1 MADNARRFKDV
12 DTQLADLLASTDGNR
27 DAIAAEALKRETECR
42 NLEQKAIE
50 LQGLLSVESKER
62 QTMDADL
69 RKYLDAE
76 ILARDESVAA
86 ERRAR
91 EAGDLQIADAWK
103 SAVRDERET
112 REGELADVAK
122 DLLGIKTRLAEDI
135 GKREDERSQQHLA
148 MEKLRSDIAEL
159 EAERKVAAVAM
170 REAFGQVSE
179 ELKSAQ
185 RARKEDIDR
194 LDASIAAL
202 SGRVDTN
209 ARQARDKTFALEQM
223 LQGLQSELQRE
234 SDDRTAAVTKLEAH
248 VNEEHRFTEA
258 AVAAETKAREENA
271 TLLEEGF
278 RLGIGEEARK
288 TKVSVDKIVGQI
300 MTLSEDVEKDRA
312 IHADTRREVAKA
324 LAAIQGSVSGEEQ
337 ARQQLAASV
346 NRSIEL
352 VREEVS
358 TETKERRA
366 QGQALAEDVT
376 LLQRGLQQRDDRAD
390 SLANQLNQECNDLRE
405 RTVKE
410 TRLREAAIA
419 QLEQSLLNQQAA
431 KDGTPG
437 SMQALM
443 GSVGTSES
451 AERWRQADEDMERM
465 KRAVTALQS
474 ENQALG
480 KSVAN
485 IEDGL
490 DAFKT
495 RLGATANDIA
505 DVHKRLKT
513 FVDLEASAIAAAE
526 ERRKETAERKADAE
540 RLTVMISEG
549 EERLE
554 RAEQLRIKSEGE
566 MRQEVQDVKN
576 NLKKEAREREL
587 LANKLVGTVREEA
600 QKREEAVE
608 RESRIRQEGLERQ
621 AEAFHAGL
629 REERKASEREDL
641 RIEGRSLGVVGA
653 KAPGDP
659 SSAEAAGLVMEQRA
673 LRQGLSEL
681 QDRLASAEVRQRNA
695 EERTVSMLDAIMGG
709 LAGSQD

>member
-1 MADNARRFKDV
+1 
-12 DTQLADLLASTDGNR
+12 
-27 DAIAAEALKRETECR
+27 
-42 NLEQKAIE
+42 
-50 LQGLLSVESKER
+50 
-62 QTMDADL
+62 
-69 RKYLDAE
+69 
-76 ILARDESVAA
+76 
-86 ERRAR
+86 
-91 EAGDLQIADAWK
+91 
-103 SAVRDERET
+103 
-112 REGELADVAK
+112 
-122 DLLGIKTRLAEDI
+122 
-135 GKREDERSQQHLA
+135 
-148 MEKLRSDIAEL
+148 
-159 EAERKVAAVAM
+159 
-170 REAFGQVSE
+170 
-179 ELKSAQ
+179 
-185 RARKEDIDR
+185 
-194 LDASIAAL
+194 
-202 SGRVDTN
+202 
-209 ARQARDKTFALEQM
+209 
-223 LQGLQSELQRE
+223 
-234 SDDRTAAVTKLEAH
+234 
-248 VNEEHRFTEA
+248 
-258 AVAAETKAREENA
+258 
-271 TLLEEGF
+271 
-278 RLGIGEEARK
+278 
-288 TKVSVDKIVGQI
+288 
-300 MTLSEDVEKDRA
+300 
-312 IHADTRREVAKA
+312 
-324 LAAIQGSVSGEEQ
+324 VSGEEQ
-337 ARQQLAASV
+337 ARQQLATSIH
-346 NRSIEL
+346 RSIDL

-419 QLEQSLLNQQAA
+419 QLEQSLLNQQAER
-431 KDGTPG
+431 DGTPA

-443 GSVGTSES
+443 GSVGASES

-465 KRAVTALQS
+465 KRAVNALQS
-474 ENQALG
+474 ENLALG

-485 IEDGL
+485 IEDGF

-505 DVHKRLKT
+505 DVHKRLRT
-513 FVDLEASAIAAAE
+513 FVDMEAGVIAAAE
-526 ERRKETAERKADAE
+526 ERRKETAERKADSE
-540 RLTVMISEG
+540 RLTVMINEG
-549 EERLE
+549 QERLE

-566 MRQEVQDVKN
+566 MRQDVQDVKN

-587 LANKLVGTVREEA
+587 LASKLVGTVREET

-629 REERKASEREDL
+629 RDERKAREREDL
-641 RIEGRSLGVVGA
+641 RIEGRSLGAVGV
-653 KAPGDP
+653 KASGDP

>member
-1 MADNARRFKDV
+1 MR
-12 DTQLADLLASTDGNR
+12 LADLRERTDANHDGL
-27 DAIAAEALKRETECR
+27 AAEALKRETECR

-91 EAGDLQIADAWK
+91 ETGDLQLADAYK
-103 SAVRDERET
+103 AAVRDERET

-122 DLLGIKTRLAEDI
+122 DLLGVKTRLAEEN

-148 MEKLRSDIAEL
+148 IEKLRADIAEL
-159 EAERKVAAVAM
+159 EGERKVDVVAM

-209 ARQARDKTFALEQM
+209 ARQVRDKTFSLEQM
-223 LQGLQSELQRE
+223 IQGLQSELQRE
-234 SDDRTAAVTKLEAH
+234 TDERTAAVFKLEAR
-248 VNEEHRFTEA
+248 VNEEHRFTET
-258 AVAAETKAREENA
+258 AVSAETKAREDNA
-271 TLLEEGF
+271 TILEEAF
-278 RLGIGEEARK
+278 RQRIGEEARK

-324 LAAIQGSVSGEEQ
+324 LAALQGSVSGEEQ
-337 ARQQLAASV
+337 ARQQLAASI

-410 TRLREAAIA
+410 ARLRETAIA
-419 QLEQSLLNQQAA
+419 QLEQALLNQQAA
-431 KDGTPG
+431 KDGTPA
-437 SMQALM
+437 SMKALTD
-443 GSVGTSES
+443 SVGASES

-465 KRAVTALQS
+465 KRAVTALQGDS
-474 ENQALG
+474 KALG

-485 IEDGL
+485 LEDGF

-513 FVDLEASAIAAAE
+513 FVDMEADVIAAAE
-526 ERRKETAERKADAE
+526 ERRKETAERKADSE
-540 RLTVMISEG
+540 RLTVMINEG
-549 EERLE
+549 QERLE

-566 MRQEVQDVKN
+566 MRQEVQEVKN

-587 LANKLVGTVREEA
+587 LASKLVGTVREEA
-600 QKREEAVE
+600 QKREEALE
-608 RESRIRQEGLERQ
+608 RESRIRQEGFERQ

-629 REERKASEREDL
+629 RDERKAREREDL
-641 RIEGRSLGVVGA
+641 RIEGRSLGAVGA
-653 KAPGDP
+653 KASGDP

-681 QDRLASAEVRQRNA
+681 QDRLANAEVRQRNA